1 MYFEDRKTSGSFA
14 AMLVP
19 LRGTIVRGSWFWA
32 WGLGVYV
39 WWFPKTEEHTPQHAR
54 ILICSLKSPCNH
66 HIPVEPDTSEKEYA
80 LNHVR
85 VPGLM

>member
-19 LRGTIVRGSWFWA
+19 LRGTIVIMVLGLGFRGSCMVA
-32 WGLGVYV
+32 SKNAETY
-39 WWFPKTEEHTPQHAR
+39 TPTCENPY
-54 ILICSLKSPCNH
+54 LLPEVSCNH
-66 HIPVEPDTSEKEYA
+66 HIPMEPDTSEKEYA